1 MIGHIYKVN
10 IDPLTV
16 SAGTKT
22 IAQLVTGA
30 TRRLWILG
38 LTLSGKSVNATDV
51 PFRAEFVRQTSAG
64 TSGTTITPRPLNE
77 DHPAA
82 IFTVNNG
89 YTVEP
94 SDGAVV
100 PGGPYYISPVG
111 GLYTEQFPEGWE
123 IQQLISKRTG
133 LRIVTA
139 QSIDIVGSIWVL
151 E

>member
-1 MIGHIYKVN
+1 MIGHIYKVPIN
-10 IDPLTV
+10 ALTV
-16 SAGTKT
+16 ASGTKT

-38 LTLSGKSVNATDV
+38 LSLSAKSVNATDV
-51 PFRAEFVRQTSAG
+51 PFRAEFVRQTGAG
-64 TSGTTITPRPLNE
+64 TSGTTITPLPLND

-94 SDGAVV
+94 SDGNAIV
-100 PGGPYYISPVG
+100 GGPFYISPVG

-123 IQQLISKRTG
+123 IQQRVSQRTG
-133 LRIVTA
+133 LRIVTV
-139 QSIDIVGSIWVL
+139 QSIDIVGHVWVL